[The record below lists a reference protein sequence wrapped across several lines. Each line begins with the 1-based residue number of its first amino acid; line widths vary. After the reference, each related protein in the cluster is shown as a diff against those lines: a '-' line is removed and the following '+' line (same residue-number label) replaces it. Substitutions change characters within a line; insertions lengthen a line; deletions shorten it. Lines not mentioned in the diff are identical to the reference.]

1 MMRSI
6 LITTL
11 PLMPPSEKALQRSP
25 TAVPMQRMG
34 TRKETNQPSLTRI
47 SMRFP
52 AFPKKKPPLFTNGDE
67 EGQFFYLQV
76 FIGIIA
82 NVLG

>member
-1 MMRSI
+1 VKKRCNAAQQ
-6 LITTL
+6 
-11 PLMPPSEKALQRSP
+11 PFPCNAWERENEK
-25 TAVPMQRMG
+25 
-34 TRKETNQPSLTRI
+34 TNQPSLTRI

-52 AFPKKKPPLFTNGDE
+52 AFPKKEPPLFTNGDE